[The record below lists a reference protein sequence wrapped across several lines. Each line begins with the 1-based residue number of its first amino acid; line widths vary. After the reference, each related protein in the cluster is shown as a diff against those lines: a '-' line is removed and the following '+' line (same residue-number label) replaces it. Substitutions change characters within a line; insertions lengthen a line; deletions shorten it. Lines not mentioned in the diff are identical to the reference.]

1 MGKYKLELAPDG
13 VGAFKFTGRFDP
25 IGCVVLTGCSGKENG
40 LSPGGKKSVP
50 PGLDG
55 PRR

>member
-1 MGKYKLELAPDG
+1 ML
-13 VGAFKFTGRFDP
+13 TGRLEP
-25 IGCVVLTGCSGKENG
+25 IGCVVLTGSGNENG

-55 PRR
+55 PLL